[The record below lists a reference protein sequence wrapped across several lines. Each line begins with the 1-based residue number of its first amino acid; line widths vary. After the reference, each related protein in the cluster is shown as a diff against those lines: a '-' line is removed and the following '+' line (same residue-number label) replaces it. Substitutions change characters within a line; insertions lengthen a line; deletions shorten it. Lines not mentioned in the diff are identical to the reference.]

1 MLWCNKK
8 VNSGAIYEA
17 TEAFRNKILGI
28 NE

>member
-8 VNSGAIYEA
+8 VNSGAIYEV

>member
-8 VNSGAIYEA
+8 VNSGAIYEVTA
-17 TEAFRNKILGI
+17 AFRNKILGI